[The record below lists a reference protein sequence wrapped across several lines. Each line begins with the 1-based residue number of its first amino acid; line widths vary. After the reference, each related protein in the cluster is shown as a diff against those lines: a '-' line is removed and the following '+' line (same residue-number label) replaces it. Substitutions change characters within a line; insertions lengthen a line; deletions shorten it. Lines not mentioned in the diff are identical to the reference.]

1 MTRHIRH
8 AAVFCA
14 LLLVALLVNATR
26 IQVIQAR
33 SYDDNPANRR
43 QTMVRYQQP
52 RGDILVGGEPVTG
65 SRDTGEQLRYERSYE
80 NGPLYAPVTGFASQ
94 VYGTAFLEHTEDGVL
109 SGTDP
114 MLSGFQ
120 LWNDLTRAESAG
132 GDVVTTLDRGAQ
144 QAAYAGLGAR
154 KGAVAAIEP
163 STGRI
168 LALVSTPSYDPAV
181 LSGNGAAV
189 ERSWARLN
197 GDRDKPMLNRAVRQ
211 TYPPGSTFKVVTAA
225 AALDAG
231 VVTDLDE
238 PTDSPAPY
246 RLPGTTT
253 SLTNES
259 EGCEDV
265 SLRAAFEWSCNT
277 VFAKLGVTVGVRDMT
292 ATAQGFGFNDTGLR
306 IPFSVAQ
313 STFDTSVD
321 KAQLAL
327 SSIGQYNT
335 RATPLQMAMVSAA
348 VANGGQVR
356 EPYLVERTTTHG
368 GATLATAGSRPVR
381 QAMHPATAVRMR
393 ELMEDVV
400 REGTG
405 TNAAIPGATVGG
417 KTGTAQH
424 GAGNSGTPY
433 AWFVSWAQ
441 GENDMEP
448 KVAVAVVVEDAS
460 ADRGEITGGGM
471 AAPIARAVMEA
482 VLNSSAGS
490 RG

>member
-14 LLLVALLVNATR
+14 LLLVALLVNAAR
-26 IQVIQAR
+26 IQVVQAQR
-33 SYDDNPANRR
+33 YDDSPGNRR
-43 QTMVRYQQP
+43 EVIARYAQP
-52 RGDILVGGEPVTG
+52 RGDILVGGRPVTG
-65 SRDTGEQLRYERSYE
+65 SEDTREQLRHERSYD

-94 VYGTAFLEHTEDGVL
+94 QYGTTLLEHAEDAVL

-114 MLSGFQ
+114 MLTPFP
-120 LWNDLTRAESAG
+120 LWNDLTRGRAAG
-132 GDVVTTLDRGAQ
+132 GDVVTTLNDAAQ
-144 QAAYAGLGAR
+144 KAAYAGLGAR

-163 STGRI
+163 ATGRI

-181 LSGNGAAV
+181 LSGNGPAVTAA
-189 ERSWARLN
+189 WARLN
-197 GDRDKPMLNRAVRQ
+197 GDREKPMLNRAVRQ

-246 RLPGTTT
+246 TLPGTTT

-259 EGCEDV
+259 EGCKDAP
-265 SLRAAFEWSCNT
+265 LRVAFMWSCNT
-277 VFAKLGVTVGVRDMT
+277 FFAKLGVRVGVANMT
-292 ATAQGFGFNDTGLR
+292 ATAQAFGFNDTELR
-306 IPFSVAQ
+306 IPFSVSP
-313 STFDTSVD
+313 STFDTTVD

-335 RATPLQMAMVSAA
+335 RATPLQMAMVAAA

-356 EPYLVERTTTHG
+356 TPYLVERTTTAG
-368 GATLATAGSRPVR
+368 GTTVTSSGPRPVR
-381 QAMHPATAVRMR
+381 QAMYPATAARMR
-393 ELMEDVV
+393 ELMRDVV
-400 REGTG
+400 EKGTG
-405 TNAAIPGATVGG
+405 TNAAIPGAVVGG

-424 GAGNSGTPY
+424 GVGNSGTPY

-441 GENDMEP
+441 NRKEPVP
-448 KVAVAVVVEDAS
+448 KVAVAVVVEDSS
-460 ADRGEITGGGM
+460 ADRAHITGGGM
-471 AAPIARAVMEA
+471 AAPIARAVMRA
-482 VLNSSAGS
+482 VLRS
-490 RG
+490 